1 MPTYPA
7 LPYVW
12 TLDGVV
18 FGDGTVARY
27 LTRMRGWSGRPAPK
41 MNKTPKVGADGDW
54 LGGHYLG
61 PRTIE
66 LEGCWRPTSRED
78 SDDACDTISALCSSG
93 DATTQYILRRT
104 APGRDRWTKVVL
116 DDSLEPV
123 VERSG
128 LITFHT
134 QLYSP
139 DGRWFSADQQTWGPI
154 GLPVAADGGVLWN
167 GGTGTSAD
175 GVQWNGGTGTSGD
188 GLVYQS
194 AAGTTGVITVTNA
207 GNEYAGMVLTMA
219 ATGGTGL
226 TQPFVVM
233 SDSGE
238 IIQYAST
245 LSPGST
251 LEVNTDTAGVR
262 VNGSYVNTG
271 VLSRAQMMR
280 IPPNSTRTLTFGSI
294 GAGDQG
300 LLSGYHY
307 HTYQGG

>member
-12 TLDGVV
+12 TLDGVA
-18 FGDGTVARY
+18 FGDGTIARY
-27 LTRMRGWSGRPAPK
+27 LTRMRGWAGRPAPK
-41 MNKTPKVGADGDW
+41 MNKTPKIGADGDW
-54 LGGHYLG
+54 LGGHYLSS
-61 PRTIE
+61 RTIE
-66 LEGCWRPTSRED
+66 LEGCWRPTSRAD
-78 SDDACDTISALCSSG
+78 SDAACDTISALCSSG
-93 DATTQYILRRT
+93 DATTQYVLRRT
-104 APGRDRWTKVVL
+104 ADGRDRWTKVVL
-116 DDSLEPV
+116 DDALEPV

-134 QLYSP
+134 QLYSA
-139 DGRWFSADQQTWGPI
+139 DGRWFSAEQQLWGPV
-154 GLPVAADGGVLWN
+154 GLPSDADGGVLWN
-167 GGTGTSAD
+167 GGTGTSGD
-175 GVQWNGGTGTSGD
+175 GIQWNGGTGTSGD
-188 GLVYQS
+188 GLVYQGT
-194 AAGTTGVITVTNA
+194 AGATGVITVTNS
-207 GNEYAGMVLTMA
+207 GSDYAGLVITMT

-233 SDSGE
+233 SGSGE

-245 LSPGST
+245 LSPGSS
-251 LEVNTDTAGVR
+251 LEVNTDTAGVK
-262 VNGSYVNTG
+262 VNGAYVNTG

-280 IPPNSTRTLTFGSI
+280 VPPNSTRTLTFGSI